1 MQLFKLRGTLTS
13 SQQWLLGGLGIVV
26 LLVFWHALATLKS
39 EKEPVF
45 ESVMPS
51 SVVGME
57 KATIDSLERID
68 AQRRDTATTFTRVYP
83 ILPPP
88 AQVLSAFGDLTQKD
102 DIGFHTR
109 RSVWLNLQG
118 YFWAI
123 LISIPVGLL
132 VGLLP
137 LFRGLFSKQ
146 IDATR
151 FLPLTAL
158 TGLFI
163 AWYGTGDNMKV
174 AFLAVGIIV
183 YLLPVVVQRVDEVAD
198 IHLKTVFTL
207 GANAWQTI
215 RTVYLPSVMS
225 KLIDDIRVLT
235 AISWTYIIIAELLNQ
250 KGGLG
255 ALIYLKARQG
265 YLDRVFALLV
275 IIIAIGILQDRL
287 FLYLDKVLFPHKYLT
302 VRSGAIKRGV
312 EAMRY
317 GVLAALAGLVLV
329 LALTGDGQLAG
340 WGLLIIGLGFTAYGE
355 FIVKK
360 QKEQAA

>member
-1 MQLFKLRGTLTS
+1 MLSL
-13 SQQWLLGGLGIVV
+13 LGIVV
-26 LLVFWHALATLKS
+26 LLVFWHSLALYKS
-39 EKEPVF
+39 EQKPLY

-68 AQRRDTATTFTRVYP
+68 ALRRDTATTFTRVYP

-88 AQVLSAFGDLTQKD
+88 LQVVGAFSGLVQQDKLSFN
-102 DIGFHTR
+102 TR

-118 YFWAI
+118 YFWAM

-151 FLPLTAL
+151 FLPLTAI

-163 AWYGTGDNMKV
+163 AWFGTGDTMKV

-215 RTVYLPSVMS
+215 RSVYLPSVMS

-265 YLDRVFALLV
+265 YLDSVFALLIV
-275 IIIAIGILQDRL
+275 IIGIGILQDRL
-287 FLYLDKVLFPHKYLT
+287 FLYLDKVLFPHKYFTL
-302 VRSGAIKRGV
+302 RSGVIKRGV

-317 GVLAALAGLVLV
+317 GVLAAMVGLIL
-329 LALTGDGQLAG
+329 LLTLIGDGQLAG
-340 WGLLIIGLGFTAYGE
+340 WGLVLIGLGFVGYGE
-355 FIVKK
+355 FIVKN
-360 QKEQAA
+360 QKEDAA